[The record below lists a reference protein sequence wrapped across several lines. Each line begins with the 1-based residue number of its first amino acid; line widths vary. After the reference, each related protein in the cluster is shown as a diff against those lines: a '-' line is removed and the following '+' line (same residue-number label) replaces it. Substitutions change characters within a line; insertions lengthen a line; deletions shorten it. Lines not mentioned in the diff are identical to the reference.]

1 MPENWKEAA
10 CWKISLVFMFCF
22 VVFFKLNGIEHRFR
36 FKFEL
41 MLFPSPQPTSFNIAK
56 VIVVG
61 DVAVGKTCLIS
72 RWEQKHSDH
81 LGDLP
86 KFLPKNDSCLEPV
99 SLERMSEFVLSS
111 PARFRKGVFDKNY
124 KATIGVD
131 FEMERFEVLGVPFS
145 LQLWVRRRCANLQT
159 ASNRVTRWLFLPI
172 QRRLNNEYEENHMA
186 SSCLRSCSSR
196 VALEFLNAAVTLV
209 SESWIKWFAF
219 IKLVFSARSSACLH
233 LIQFLNVLK
242 GFTVC
247 AQADVHVNLHHSI

>member
-1 MPENWKEAA
+1 MASNTDPGSNFNLCYSHRPNPPVLTSQRSSWWEMLQWGKHVWSAGENKNIQIIWAIYLSFCPKMTLVLNQWVLNEWVNL
-10 CWKISLVFMFCF
+10 CSL
-22 VVFFKLNGIEHRFR
+22 
-36 FKFEL
+36 
-41 MLFPSPQPTSFNIAK
+41 
-56 VIVVG
+56 
-61 DVAVGKTCLIS
+61 
-72 RWEQKHSDH
+72 
-81 LGDLP
+81 LP
-86 KFLPKNDSCLEPV
+86 P
-99 SLERMSEFVLSS
+99 
-111 PARFRKGVFDKNY
+111 RFRKGVFDKNY

-196 VALEFLNAAVTLV
+196 VASEFLNAAVTLV

-219 IKLVFSARSSACLH
+219 IKLVFSAQSSACLH